1 MSECVLSGYESL
13 IYFLWSVGASESLCF
28 FFVFFLGKWFLEATL
43 IWYLIHV
50 YCVVVKILL
59 SIKVFIVCF
68 QKKKM
73 PDKYYNI
80 LASPQVFFF
89 LLYFLLFNFPNI
101 PIFIFTKSSL
111 K

>member
-1 MSECVLSGYESL
+1 M
-13 IYFLWSVGASESLCF
+13 F
-28 FFVFFLGKWFLEATL
+28 FFFFLGKWFLEATL
-43 IWYLIHV
+43 FWYPVHV

-89 LLYFLLFNFPNI
+89 F
-101 PIFIFTKSSL
+101 FIFFFSTFL
-111 K
+111 TFQYLFLQRVH